1 MISNTDKIKDLLN
14 ELIENMEG
22 SLNDP
27 CEIHVV
33 KDENGIYHN
42 NIKGSARNF
51 TSSIRNYW
59 KKYVRKNGD

>member
-51 TSSIRNYW
+51 TSSIRNY
-59 KKYVRKNGD
+59 